1 MTILLSSKAIAAL
14 EAVLDIACNARPDP
28 VRSSEIAAR
37 LGRPKRYLEKA
48 MQQLAHAGIL
58 KGVRGPHGGYMLARE
73 RRRIPV
79 GEILR
84 IVAAAERS
92 ENDKRAANR
101 PSRAPCSKCS
111 LELLQTLCAEMEAEF
126 FARLDAITIEE
137 LCARQ
142 DESAVQGEAS
152 ARGAHVD
159 FTI

>member
-1 MTILLSSKAIAAL
+1 MLLSGKAISTL

-37 LGRPKRYLEKA
+37 VGRPKRYLEKV

-84 IVAAAERS
+84 IVAAT
-92 ENDKRAANR
+92 ENDRHAPAR
-101 PSRAPCSKCS
+101 RLRAPSCAMAA
-111 LELLQTLCAEMEAEF
+111 LQRACAEVEEEF
-126 FARLDAITIEE
+126 FARLDRITIED
-137 LCARQ
+137 LCSQQ
-142 DESAVQGEAS
+142 DKGAKRRRPP

>member
-1 MTILLSSKAIAAL
+1 MILLSGKAISTL

-37 LGRPKRYLEKA
+37 VGRPKRYLEKV

-84 IVAAAERS
+84 IVAATES
-92 ENDKRAANR
+92 DESAAADGAQGS
-101 PSRAPCSKCS
+101 SRAMAT
-111 LELLQTLCAEMEAEF
+111 LQQACAEMERDF
-126 FARLDAITIEE
+126 FARLDRITIED
-137 LCARQ
+137 LCTQQ
-142 DESAVQGEAS
+142 DKGTRRRKPPAG
-152 ARGAHVD
+152 GANVD